1 MKILD
6 SINLR
11 LALKGK
17 PYTPVEIDEHESAE
31 RIWATIAECR
41 REAKKQDKS
50 SGTTGIGQESTTEV
64 QSKTLIWG
72 VIDGPYSVED
82 FPSDELE
89 YMGIE
94 DGYEWMMVCKIEEDG
109 EIGLANFWYATLDE
123 ALQVKYYFDTN
134 IEPLE
139 IQT

>member
-1 MKILD
+1 LLSKANLTLQWRLMNMKVL
-6 SINLR
+6 NVFGQLLR
-11 LALKGK
+11 SVVGKLKK
-17 PYTPVEIDEHESAE
+17 L
-31 RIWATIAECR
+31 
-41 REAKKQDKS
+41 DKS
-50 SGTTGIGQESTTEV
+50 SGTTGTGQEFTTET

-94 DGYEWMMVCKIEEDG
+94 DGYEWMMVCKIEEEG

>member
-1 MKILD
+1 MKVLNVFGQLLQ
-6 SINLR
+6 SVV
-11 LALKGK
+11 GK
-17 PYTPVEIDEHESAE
+17 L
-31 RIWATIAECR
+31 
-41 REAKKQDKS
+41 KKQDES
-50 SGTTGIGQESTTEV
+50 SGTTDTGQESTTDT

-82 FPSDELE
+82 FPQDELE

>member
-1 MKILD
+1 MKVL
-6 SINLR
+6 NVFGQLLR
-11 LALKGK
+11 SVVGK
-17 PYTPVEIDEHESAE
+17 L
-31 RIWATIAECR
+31 
-41 REAKKQDKS
+41 KKQGES
-50 SGTTGIGQESTTEV
+50 SGTTDTGQESTTEI

-82 FPSDELE
+82 FPSEDLE
-89 YMGIE
+89 YMEIE
-94 DGYEWMMVCKIEEDG
+94 DGYEWMMVCKIEESG